1 MQIGGIGGPHTTL
14 RSTSSEVLLGIASS
28 ALAAIGEFHI
38 VLEDCHVLKRAQM
51 AEVCAWV
58 SLIRGAPR
66 LLLWLVSTPPIEVPG
81 CWRYKF
87 MTKPDPA
94 TVHQWIVACD
104 PQTSLR
110 TTAEVGAAANAA
122 KVFLTREPMVSS
134 VLSKDLRSLV
144 KCVFALRDSLITRAD
159 KKEPNI
165 LQFSAAWAS
174 LEEVAHSSNN
184 GLGGAVCLPHVGG
197 SSGDPASPTGM
208 IQSLGVSAQL
218 LTLAAFF
225 CGTVTP
231 SFDKEVFSRSS
242 HGAGGG
248 SRKRYSSLKDT
259 VISSSNFSFAPHRL
273 YGIYASM
280 VTVLDDET
288 SRRLCLEPTLAM
300 HFQGALCQLGVL
312 VPHAGTLLKCHLSPL
327 DATALGK
334 ACDIDIMSLIPM
346 KQ

>member
-1 MQIGGIGGPHTTL
+1 MHVGGIGDSQTL
-14 RSTSSEVLLGIASS
+14 RATSTQVLLGIVSS
-28 ALAAIGEFHI
+28 ALSAIGEFHV
-38 VLEDCHVLKRAQM
+38 VLEDCHVLKRSQV
-51 AEVCAWV
+51 AEICAWV
-58 SLIRGAPR
+58 SLIRGPPR
-66 LLLWLVSTPPIEVPG
+66 LILWLVSIPPLEVPG

-87 MTKPDPA
+87 MTKPDPS
-94 TVHQWIVACD
+94 TVHQWLIGCD
-104 PQTSLR
+104 PQTSQR
-110 TTAEVGAAANAA
+110 TTQEVGAAANAA
-122 KVFLTREPMVSS
+122 KVFLSREPMVSS
-134 VLSKDLRSLV
+134 VISKDIRTLV
-144 KCVFALRDSLITRAD
+144 KCIFALRDSLVSRAD

-174 LEEVAHSSNN
+174 LEEVAQSPDN
-184 GLGGAVCLPHVGG
+184 GLGGAVCLPHIGG
-197 SSGDPASPTGM
+197 CTSDTASPTSM
-208 IQSLGVSAQL
+208 IQSLGVSAQVL
-218 LTLAAFF
+218 ALAAFF

-231 SFDKEVFSRSS
+231 SFDKEVFSRSA
-242 HGAGGG
+242 HGVAGA

-288 SRRLCLEPTLAM
+288 SRRLCLDPTLAM

-312 VPHAGTLLKCHLSPL
+312 APHAGSLLKCHLSPV

-334 ACDIDIMSLIPM
+334 VCSIDILSLIPM